1 MTPHRSPHHARK
13 EVDRSQHRGGFCVNR
28 SASTRATKVFK
39 SVKTPLK
46 VAFTLTTVPPSLSA
60 APHIAAP
67 SDVVTLLGAE
77 MGALVQEQ
85 LRVLLLDTKLRVRA
99 CHLIYQGTVNSAHI
113 RVAEVLRPAVIANLP
128 EIVLVH
134 NHPSG
139 DTTPSPEDIRST
151 QQIAAAAELF
161 DIELLDH
168 VILGVGGRYYSL
180 KEDGLL
186 RQPTHAALAQS
197 AA

>member
-1 MTPHRSPHHARK
+1 MKIT
-13 EVDRSQHRGGFCVNR
+13 
-28 SASTRATKVFK
+28 
-39 SVKTPLK
+39 
-46 VAFTLTTVPPSLSA
+46 FTLAAEPPSPST
-60 APHIAAP
+60 APHIATP

-128 EIVLVH
+128 AIVLVH

-151 QQIAAAAELF
+151 HQIATAAELF
-161 DIELLDH
+161 DIDLLDH
-168 VILGVGGRYYSL
+168 VILGAGGRYYSL
-180 KEDGLL
+180 KEDGVLHS
-186 RQPTHAALAQS
+186 PTQAAPAQT

>member
-1 MTPHRSPHHARK
+1 MT
-13 EVDRSQHRGGFCVNR
+13 
-28 SASTRATKVFK
+28 
-39 SVKTPLK
+39 
-46 VAFTLTTVPPSLSA
+46 FTLAAEAPSPSV
-60 APHIAAP
+60 APHIAMP

-77 MGALVQEQ
+77 MGTLVQEQ

-128 EIVLVH
+128 AIVLVH

-151 QQIAAAAELF
+151 QQIAAAADFF

-168 VILGVGGRYYSL
+168 VILGASGRYYSL

-186 RQPTHAALAQS
+186 RPLATAASAQN